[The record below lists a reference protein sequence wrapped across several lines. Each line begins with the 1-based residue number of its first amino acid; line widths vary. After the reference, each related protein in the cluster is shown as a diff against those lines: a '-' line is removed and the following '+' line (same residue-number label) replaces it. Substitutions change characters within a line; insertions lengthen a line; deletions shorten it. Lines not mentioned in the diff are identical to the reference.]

1 MSATTYGW
9 LVLAFPLAGS
19 LVCALGYR
27 RLPGRSAGWI
37 ATGAIFAAF
46 ISAIGALWALLDHS
60 AHDREL
66 TSALYHNASA
76 DGLDIQLGILVD
88 PLSVFMALVVS
99 GVSALIH
106 LYSVTYMASDRGYAR
121 YFAYLNF
128 FVFSML
134 LLVLAG
140 NFLILIIGWA
150 FVGAASYLLISFWYR
165 RRTATAAGIKAF
177 VINVVGDVGLVLGTF
192 FILRETGSVD
202 FLRTFEAVPEAFGRN
217 DGDLVA
223 GCILLLVGAFAKS
236 AQVPL
241 HTWLPDAM
249 EGPTP
254 VSALIHAATMVTA
267 GVYLVA
273 RANVLF
279 EVSEVALGVV
289 AIVGLFTAVYAG
301 LAALGQ
307 DDLKRVLA
315 YSTISQLGYMF
326 LAAGVGAYAVAI
338 FHLVA
343 HAFFK
348 ALLFLAA
355 GSVMHATDGEID
367 VTRLGGL
374 RKRMPVTATF
384 FAIGGLALAGIPLLA
399 GFFSKDQVLAV
410 TYEAGRTG
418 LWIVGL
424 LAAGLTAVY
433 IARAYALTFEGA
445 PRRDLHPH
453 EAPALMVGPMAVLAG
468 LTVGGGLLGLSI
480 QTGRVQSF
488 LAPVF
493 GHAEHAAATGG
504 LSELVLSVIA
514 SLVAATGLAIGWYVY
529 GSGRVDVWRMR
540 KRYAG
545 TKRALES
552 GLYVDELYGRGLVL
566 PGRAA
571 ASFTASVVD
580 QRVIDGAANGLGRA
594 FAGLAGAGRKVQTGF
609 VRTYALSFLV
619 GAASLLVLLVAR
631 S

>member
-1 MSATTYGW
+1 MDLVW
-9 LVLAFPLAGS
+9 LIPALPLGGAIVLLLAGS
-19 LVCALGYR
+19 RLRGLAGGLASLLVGASFIVGVLVFQD
-27 RLPGRSAGWI
+27 LLAMPEEGRHAAVHLFDWI
-37 ATGAIFAAF
+37 SVGSFQAPV
-46 ISAIGALWALLDHS
+46 
-60 AHDREL
+60 EL
-66 TSALYHNASA
+66 R
-76 DGLDIQLGILVD
+76 VD
-88 PLSVFMALVVS
+88 PLSMVMVLMVT
-99 GVSALIH
+99 GVSFLIH
-106 LYSVTYMASDRGYAR
+106 VYSMDYMHGDPRYPR
-121 YFAYLNF
+121 YFAYLNL
-128 FVFSML
+128 FVAAML
-134 LLVLAG
+134 TLVLAN
-140 NFLILIIGWA
+140 NFVLM
-150 FVGAASYLLISFWYR
+150 FVGWEGVGLCSYLLISFWYER
-165 RRTATAAGIKAF
+165 KTAADAGKKAFIVTRIGDTAMLIGIFLIFTTFGSVEFDEVFGAAESVAPATATIIA
-177 VINVVGDVGLVLGTF
+177 
-192 FILRETGSVD
+192 
-202 FLRTFEAVPEAFGRN
+202 
-217 DGDLVA
+217 
-223 GCILLLVGAFAKS
+223 LLLFGGAIGKS
-236 AQVPL
+236 AQLPL

-279 EVSEVALGVV
+279 EVSEIALGVV
-289 AIVGLFTAVYAG
+289 AIVGLVTAVYAG

-315 YSTISQLGYMF
+315 YSTVSQLGYMF

-338 FHLVA
+338 FHLIA

-355 GSVMHATDGEID
+355 GNVMHATDGEID

-374 RKRMPVTATF
+374 RKKMPVTAAF

-424 LAAGLTAVY
+424 LAAGLTAAY

-453 EAPALMVGPMAVLAG
+453 EAPSLMIGPMAVLAG

-514 SLVAATGLAIGWYVY
+514 SVVAATGLAIGWYVY
-529 GSGRVDVWRMR
+529 GSGRVDVWAMR
-540 KRYAG
+540 KRYSG

-552 GLYVDELYGRGLVL
+552 GFYLDDIYGGVLVM

-571 ASFTASVVD
+571 ATYAASVVD
-580 QRVIDGAANGLGRA
+580 QRVIDGAFTGLGRA
-594 FAGLAGAGRKVQTGF
+594 FSGLAGVSRRLQTGF
-609 VRTYALSFLV
+609 VRTYALAFLL
-619 GAASLLVLLVAR
+619 GAATLLILLVVR